1 MLRFWITTFTNR
13 NRVRRLIAYLNVTG
27 GSMSTTVSRKRSIAK
42 AISYRI
48 IIVCLD
54 FVVVY
59 LLTGQVRMAVGFMIV
74 SNVYTT
80 LGYFLHERAW
90 AHIAWGRQIEP
101 AG

>member
-1 MLRFWITTFTNR
+1 M
-13 NRVRRLIAYLNVTG
+13 G
-27 GSMSTTVSRKRSIAK
+27 TTVSRKRSITK

-54 FVVVY
+54 FLVIYV
-59 LLTGQVRMAVGFMIV
+59 LTGQVRTAVGFMIV

-90 AHIAWGRQIEP
+90 AHISWGRQIERVD
-101 AG
+101 